1 MCPPAKRDFA
11 ARQTD
16 IVATQVR
23 FRAMGPLEDAIRE
36 HLELMRRRGADPADI
51 ARAESEALTPA
62 TREVEAPQAHEDDD
76 NLIAGTEP
84 VPSLDPVEVDDDSDV
99 IVPFEDDPHV
109 AAAGVEPLDKA
120 PSTVD
125 QPTAH
130 LDTLGSR
137 DLEAEVAEEDGDW
150 DDEALHSQDAAVEA
164 SEEVFEDEDDEDDA
178 DDALPAAD
186 PSEDVLEDTPDFL
199 AETPDHDKLWFE
211 QSGPRD
217 FDFDDEKK

>member
-1 MCPPAKRDFA
+1 
-11 ARQTD
+11 
-16 IVATQVR
+16 
-23 FRAMGPLEDAIRE
+23 MGPLEDAIRE

-62 TREVEAPQAHEDDD
+62 TREVEAPQAHDD
-76 NLIAGTEP
+76 NDDLIAGTEP
-84 VPSLDPVEVDDDSDV
+84 VPAPDPVEVDDDSDV

-109 AAAGVEPLDKA
+109 AAAEVEPLDQE

-130 LDTLGSR
+130 FDTLGSR

-150 DDEALHSQDAAVEA
+150 DNEALRSQDAAVEA
-164 SEEVFEDEDDEDDA
+164 NEEIFEDEDEDGEGA
-178 DDALPAAD
+178 DDACPVAG